1 MVSNE
6 LDCEK
11 YKTNNTKLDGATSIN
26 SFYNR
31 DGLLLRTYSWI
42 VKGAIGIFVLVHG
55 LNSHI
60 RFQFLRHNA
69 DIVSNDKVIIKDV
82 DDYYIYKDSWIEKLN
97 EQGYSVYGLDL
108 QGHGESEG
116 WENLRTN
123 VKNFDDLV
131 YDFIQYINIINDSI
145 QSENEDNNCSLNMIE
160 NCMSDNDVYENNTTE
175 SDIFENVKD
184 INEISE
190 CETIQMDSY
199 ENIIIETN
207 KDSPIP
213 IYIMG
218 LSMGGNIVL
227 RALQLLEKE
236 LHPNKYM
243 NIKGCICLSG
253 MIMLEKLSSVNS
265 FKFKGM
271 YDIMK
276 FFGNHFPKNRLFKR
290 FKFSKHPY
298 INDLIYYDK
307 LRYQKWITGQFAFQL
322 FKAIENLRED
332 INYFPKDMPLL
343 FIHSKDDSVCS
354 FKGAMEFFN
363 DIDIENKE
371 FYPLDIMEHLLP
383 IEPGNEQVLGKIL
396 DWISNLNNNDNT
408 SEENIIDDDTKEE
421 EIIEEFIN
429 NDNN

>member
-6 LDCEK
+6 LNCEP
-11 YKTNNTKLDGATSIN
+11 YKRNNTKLDGTTSIN

-69 DIVSNDKVIIKDV
+69 DIVSNDKVIIKDL

-97 EQGYSVYGLDL
+97 EKGYSVYGLDL

-123 VKNFDDLV
+123 VKDFDDLV
-131 YDFIQYINIINDSI
+131 YDFIQYINIINDSV
-145 QSENEDNNCSLNMIE
+145 QSENEDNNSSLNMIE
-160 NCMSDNDVYENNTTE
+160 NCAGDIDVYEHNTKE
-175 SDIFENVKD
+175 SHLFENVKD
-184 INEISE
+184 VNGVSE
-190 CETIQMDSY
+190 CDTIQVHSC
-199 ENIIIETN
+199 ENSVTKNN
-207 KDSPIP
+207 KHCPVP

-227 RALQLLEKE
+227 RALELLEKE
-236 LHPNKYM
+236 IHPKKYM
-243 NIKGCICLSG
+243 NIKGCISLSG

-265 FKFKGM
+265 IKFKGV

-276 FFGNHFPKNRLFKR
+276 FVGNHFPKNRLFKR

-307 LRYQKWITGQFAFQL
+307 LRYQKWITGQFAFQI

-332 INYFPKDMPLL
+332 INFIPKNIPLL
-343 FIHSKDDSVCS
+343 FVHSKDDSVCS
-354 FKGAMEFFN
+354 FEGAMEFYN
-363 DIDIENKE
+363 DLDMNNKE
-371 FYPLDIMEHLLP
+371 FYPLDIMEHMLP
-383 IEPGNEQVLGKIL
+383 MEPGNEQVLGKIL

-408 SEENIIDDDTKEE
+408 SEYNTIDDVTKVEE
-421 EIIEEFIN
+421 YIE
-429 NDNN
+429 